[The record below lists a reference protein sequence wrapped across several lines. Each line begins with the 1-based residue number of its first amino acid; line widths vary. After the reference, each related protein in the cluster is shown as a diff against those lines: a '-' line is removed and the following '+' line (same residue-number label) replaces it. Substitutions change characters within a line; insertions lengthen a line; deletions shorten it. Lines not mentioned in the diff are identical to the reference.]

1 MMQCHRTTWYSCLA
15 SVAIPLMTE
24 AERRLRERA
33 RAAGTAIDHFI
44 ARPVAHAATVPT
56 PIEKLSGEGA
66 HRFDASGDSETDLI
80 AEIENAKVAMQSTRS
95 T

>member
-1 MMQCHRTTWYSCLA
+1 
-15 SVAIPLMTE
+15 MTE

-33 RAAGTAIDHFI
+33 QAAGTAFDDFI
-44 ARPVAHAATVPT
+44 ARLVAHAAQLTT
-56 PIEKLSGEGA
+56 PIENLSGEAA

-80 AEIENAKVAMQSTRS
+80 EEIENAKVAMQSTRS